1 MGEVIGL
8 GDRQPK
14 EPLQLAIQGMLTAT
28 GSARGDAAELG
39 VTVEA
44 WRKAARAAGR
54 ELGRPLQTVASGTI
68 VHAVLK
74 DWPRDEAERRI
85 HDEAMWAALGSISL
99 R

>member
-14 EPLQLAIQGMLTAT
+14 DPLQLAIRGMLAAA
-28 GSARGDAAELG
+28 GSARGDVTELG

-54 ELGRPLQTVASGTI
+54 ELGRPVQTVANGTV

-85 HDEAMWAALGSISL
+85 HDEALRAALNSISL